1 MGKARN
7 ITSESVA
14 QIVILRQEGLT
25 QCEIARKLK
34 LNQSIVSRAVKRY
47 KETGS
52 FCYKKSP
59 GAPRC
64 TSHQTDR
71 MMRRMV
77 VASPT
82 CSSSEIQAK
91 LPPDTSVSTRTIRRR
106 LQLHFK
112 LRAYHPA
119 SKPRL
124 STKNVKDR
132 LAFALKYRNWT
143 TEQWMATMFSDETI
157 VKQFYAFSSHVRRP
171 KGERHNQR
179 YVLPRVKHS
188 PSVMVWGAITGQGRA
203 GLWFVPES
211 STLNSEAYLAILNEK
226 VPNFMTIHNCS
237 HFQHDGAPCHSS
249 RKVKDWLS
257 EQRIQVIHP
266 WPGNSPDLNPIENCW
281 AVMKKKVSI
290 LKPTSRE
297 DLLEKI
303 RRVWCCDISPEYC
316 AQLMKSMPDR
326 IAAVIKAKGGL
337 TKY

>member
-47 KETGS
+47 KETSS

-132 LAFALKYRNWT
+132 LAFALKYRN
-143 TEQWMATMFSDETI
+143 
-157 VKQFYAFSSHVRRP
+157 
-171 KGERHNQR
+171 
-179 YVLPRVKHS
+179 
-188 PSVMVWGAITGQGRA
+188 
-203 GLWFVPES
+203 
-211 STLNSEAYLAILNEK
+211 
-226 VPNFMTIHNCS
+226 
-237 HFQHDGAPCHSS
+237 
-249 RKVKDWLS
+249 
-257 EQRIQVIHP
+257 
-266 WPGNSPDLNPIENCW
+266 SPDLSPIENCW

-303 RRVWCCDISPEYC
+303 KRVWCSDISPEYC
-316 AQLMKSMPDR
+316 AQLIKSMPDR